1 MIVYFNYMEHTVLY
15 LYFIKD
21 TNRYS
26 CIPTLLLG
34 KNDIL
39 SQNQYAHKMLANL
52 LFHSLSK
59 SVIIGLGDPWI
70 LLSWDKINDDDTI
83 DDLDLW
89 FVYDTV
95 KDRWTDECLE
105 DTSADWLTFLH
116 LTMDN
121 MDRFILTSWLQ
132 ETKLKSPRHIADV
145 LSPKLADRMRDL
157 KRPIK
162 LWNSAYNVIEGS
174 RSSLLA

>member
-1 MIVYFNYMEHTVLY
+1 MQHTILY
-15 LYFIKD
+15 LYFINNKQNY
-21 TNRYS
+21 T
-26 CIPTLLLG
+26 CIPTLLFN

-52 LFHSLSK
+52 LFNSLSK
-59 SVIIGLGDPWI
+59 SVVIGLGDPWI
-70 LLSWDKINDDDTI
+70 LLSWNDDDKNN
-83 DDLDLW
+83 DELDLW

-121 MDRFILTSWLQ
+121 MDRFILNNWLK
-132 ETKLKSPRHIADV
+132 ETKLTSPKHIADV
-145 LSPKLADRMRDL
+145 LSPKIADRMKDL
-157 KRPIK
+157 KKPIL
-162 LWNSAYNVIEGS
+162 LWNSAYSILE
-174 RSSLLA
+174 RSKGLV